1 MCQTV
6 ITTMKTYGLILAD
19 NGSNWFFQGTEDYTT
34 PTALA
39 RQYLGAI
46 KAPHKE
52 FVPIDGGHFAVF
64 MNSDQFLRE
73 LVAHV
78 LPLATSSIYDRV
90 AFASWNRR
98 NRTAKMPCGENG
110 DEDGCQH

>member
-1 MCQTV
+1 
-6 ITTMKTYGLILAD
+6 L
-19 NGSNWFFQGTEDYTT
+19 QGTEDFTT

-46 KAPHKE
+46 KAPRKE

-78 LPLATSSIYDRV
+78 LPLAGS
-90 AFASWNRR
+90 
-98 NRTAKMPCGENG
+98 
-110 DEDGCQH
+110 H